1 MDYFQSKPKSTSE
14 QASEYLDSFS
24 QSAKDAQ
31 FQAEGLL
38 GLREKT
44 TAEEIQEQYDA
55 ACPALSYQTRF
66 VGFCACFCVGLV
78 LMFLADTKIR
88 ALISGDPAPFGVYYT
103 FANVVGILGSFFM
116 SGPTQQARKMT
127 EGNRLVSTLVY
138 VCALVATL
146 FFVFYAGIPTQ
157 PRLWCI
163 LVCILVQYLALLW
176 YTLSFVPYAQAYV
189 CGCFKACLGDLCC
202 GCCDAG
208 GACEVCGADDA
219 HAPTEASP
227 LSG

>member
-1 MDYFQSKPKSTSE
+1 
-14 QASEYLDSFS
+14 
-24 QSAKDAQ
+24 
-31 FQAEGLL
+31 
-38 GLREKT
+38 
-44 TAEEIQEQYDA
+44 
-55 ACPALSYQTRF
+55 
-66 VGFCACFCVGLV
+66 
-78 LMFLADTKIR
+78 
-88 ALISGDPAPFGVYYT
+88 
-103 FANVVGILGSFFM
+103 
-116 SGPTQQARKMT
+116 MT

-138 VCALVATL
+138 VSALVATL
-146 FFVFYAGIPTQ
+146 FFVFFAGIPTQ